1 MDLNKS
7 NIKLQLISFIL
18 IQIVFIIGVTRF
30 QIFHLFWYVFEKLTV
45 KKKKKKKKKKNF
57 LNVQKLLLLK
67 VMKQLL
73 CIVYTLLFL

>member
-45 KKKKKKKKKKNF
+45 KKKKNF